1 VGTFPNNQISNQPME
16 SLFKIL
22 LIIHII
28 AGSIGLFTGTI
39 TIIRKKGDKIHVLV
53 GNFFFYGM
61 LLNAIAG
68 FIMSIIHENLFLL
81 IIAVFSFYLTAT
93 GQRFLSLKKL
103 DKGQKPKSIDWV
115 ITSTMI
121 LFALF
126 FIAYGILLMVS
137 HNNFGT
143 VLLVFGMISLL
154 MTRKDMAMYRGKNK
168 FKNYWLLL
176 HIQRMIGAYIA
187 ALTAFL
193 VVNNMYLPAI
203 VAWLL
208 PTVIVTPLIFYWSRK
223 YAIQK
228 SVKTITE

>member
-1 VGTFPNNQISNQPME
+1 MDT
-16 SLFKIL
+16 LFKMVL
-22 LIIHII
+22 SIHII

-39 TIIRKKGDKIHVLV
+39 NIIRKKGDKQHVLV
-53 GNFFFYGM
+53 GKFFFYGM
-61 LLNAIAG
+61 ILNAIAG
-68 FIMSIIHENLFLL
+68 FIMSIMHHNIFLL

-103 DKGQKPKSIDWV
+103 DKGQKPKSIDW
-115 ITSTMI
+115 ILTSTMI

-126 FIAYGILLMVS
+126 FIIYGVLLMIS
-137 HNNFGT
+137 HNNFGI

-154 MTRKDMAMYRGKNK
+154 MARKDIALYRGKIK

-193 VVNNMYLPAI
+193 VVNNTYLPSI
-203 VAWLL
+203 VAWLM
-208 PTVIVTPLIFYWSRK
+208 PTVILTPLIFYWSRK

-228 SVKTITE
+228 SVKIITE

>member
-1 VGTFPNNQISNQPME
+1 MDT
-16 SLFKIL
+16 LFKMV

-39 TIIRKKGDKIHVLV
+39 NIIRKKGDKPHVLV
-53 GNFFFYGM
+53 GKFFFYGM
-61 LLNAIAG
+61 IINAIAG
-68 FIMSIIHENLFLL
+68 FIMSIMHENIFLL
-81 IIAVFSFYLTAT
+81 IIAVFSFYMTAT

-103 DKGQKPKSIDWV
+103 DKGQRPKSIDWM

-121 LFALF
+121 LFAIS
-126 FIAYGILLMVS
+126 FIVYGVLLIAS
-137 HNNFGT
+137 QKNFGI
-143 VLLVFGMISLL
+143 VLVVFGMISLL
-154 MTRKDMAMYRGKNK
+154 MARKDIALYRGKIK

-193 VVNNMYLPAI
+193 VVNNTYLPPI
-203 VAWLL
+203 VAWLM
-208 PTVIVTPLIFYWSRK
+208 PTVILTPLIFYWSRK

-228 SVKTITE
+228 SVKTINE

>member
-1 VGTFPNNQISNQPME
+1 
-16 SLFKIL
+16 
-22 LIIHII
+22 
-28 AGSIGLFTGTI
+28 
-39 TIIRKKGDKIHVLV
+39 LV
-53 GNFFFYGM
+53 GNYFFYGM

-228 SVKTITE
+228 AVKTITE